1 MSSTSQ
7 IEMMALIQQVME
19 GMLRVPFDTLE
30 DCEHEEVV
38 EDVWHR
44 DVIRVF
50 RALGPSVP

>member
-38 EDVWHR
+38 EYVWHR